1 MKEEKADAP
10 NGTRKFSLSRR
21 EFLQAVGGGI
31 VIFFTCGSPAAQERR
46 PRGFQELP
54 TDFNAFL
61 RIKED
66 GRVTCFTGKVELGQ
80 GVMTSLAQMLA
91 EELDVSVGS
100 VDMVMGDTDLC
111 PWDLV
116 TAGSRSTR
124 FFGPPLRAAGA
135 EARAVLLQLAAEHLG
150 ISEDQLQVKEG
161 VVIDRSNGQNKV
173 TYAQLARGKAIER
186 HLSPR
191 PPLKSISKFTVI
203 GKDAPRK
210 DALEKVTGK
219 AQYAGDIRLP
229 GMLYARI
236 LRPPAHGA
244 RLKSADTSALKD
256 IKEIQ
261 IVQDGDRVA
270 VLHPHPDVAEEA
282 LSRIKA
288 QYDVPEA
295 KVDGQTIYQHLLDVA
310 PPGEVVTEGGN
321 IQEGEKLAAESFEAS
336 YFDHYIAHAPIETH
350 TALARVEKD
359 KATVW
364 PSTQRPFGV
373 KEDVAEA
380 LGVPAAKVRVI
391 PPYVGGGFGGKSNSQ
406 QAVEAARLA
415 KLTGKPVQVA
425 WTREE
430 EFFFDAFR
438 PAAVVRIKS
447 GVSAT
452 KQIVFWSYDVYFAG
466 ARGAEQIYHI
476 PHHRELAHGH
486 HTGQPGA
493 HPFAT
498 GPWRAPANNL
508 NTFARESHINIMAA
522 KLGVDPLEFRLQNL
536 RDERM
541 EKVLRAAAA
550 KFGWKASKAPGGRGF
565 GLACATDA
573 GAYVA
578 TMAEV
583 EVDRNNGAVRVK
595 RIVHAQEMGL
605 VIHPEG
611 VRQQMEGALTMGLG
625 YSLTEEVHFK
635 GGQILDRNFD
645 AYEIPR
651 FSSLPRIE
659 TVLIENPKVPAQG
672 GGEPPIVCMGGS
684 IANAI
689 FDATGARIFE
699 LPMTAERVKKALSA
713 K

>member
-1 MKEEKADAP
+1 MKGEKSEAL
-10 NGTRKFSLSRR
+10 NGTGKFSLSRR
-21 EFLQAVGGGI
+21 EFLQTVGGGI
-31 VIFFTCGSPAAQERR
+31 FIFFTCGSLDAQERR
-46 PRGFQELP
+46 PRGFQEFP

-66 GRVTCFTGKVELGQ
+66 GRVTCFAGKVELGQ

-91 EELDVSVGS
+91 EELDVPVSS

-150 ISEDQLQVKEG
+150 VREDQLQVKEG
-161 VVIDRSNGQNKV
+161 VVSERNNNQNKV
-173 TYAQLARGKAIER
+173 TYAQLAKGKAIEK
-186 HLSPR
+186 HLSPK
-191 PPLKSISKFTVI
+191 PPLKAISKFRVI
-203 GKDAPRK
+203 GKDFPRK
-210 DALEKVTGK
+210 DVLEKVAGK

-244 RLKSADTSALKD
+244 RLKSMDPSALKD

-261 IVQDGDRVA
+261 IVQDRDLIA
-270 VLHPHPDVAEEA
+270 VLHPHPDGAEEA
-282 LSRIKA
+282 LSRIQA
-288 QYDVPEA
+288 SYDVPEA
-295 KVDGQTIYQHLLDVA
+295 KVDGQTIYQHLLAVA
-310 PPGEVVTEGGN
+310 SPGEVVTEGGN

-336 YFDHYIAHAPIETH
+336 YFDHYMAHAPIETH

-359 KATVW
+359 KVTVW
-364 PSTQRPFGV
+364 ASTQRPFGI
-373 KEDVAEA
+373 KEDIAEA

-391 PPYVGGGFGGKSNSQ
+391 VPYVGGGFGGKSNSH

-430 EFFFDAFR
+430 EFFFDLFR
-438 PAAVVRIKS
+438 PAAVVKIKS
-447 GVSAT
+447 GVIPT
-452 KQIVFWSYDVYFAG
+452 GQIVFWAYDVYFTSP
-466 ARGAEQIYHI
+466 RGTQQFYHI
-476 PHHRELAHGH
+476 PHHRELVHG
-486 HTGQPGA
+486 QNPGGPPA

-498 GPWRAPANNL
+498 GAWRAPGNNL

-536 RDERM
+536 KDERM

-550 KFGWKASKAPGGRGF
+550 KFGWKASRAPSGLGF

-578 TMAEV
+578 TMVEV
-583 EVDRNNGAVRVK
+583 EVDRNSGAVRVK

-635 GGQILDRNFD
+635 GGQIFDRNFD
-645 AYEIPR
+645 TYEIPR
-651 FSSLPRIE
+651 FSWLPRLE
-659 TVLIENPKVPAQG
+659 TVLIENLEVPAQG

-699 LPMTAERVKKALSA
+699 LPMTAERVKKALSG

>member
-1 MKEEKADAP
+1 MKEEKSEVM
-10 NGTRKFSLSRR
+10 NGTGKFPLSRR
-21 EFLQAVGGGI
+21 EFLQTVGGGI
-31 VIFFTCGSPAAQERR
+31 FIFFTCGSLDAQERR

-80 GVMTSLAQMLA
+80 GAMTSLAQMLA
-91 EELDVSVGS
+91 EELDVPVSS

-111 PWDLV
+111 PWDAV
-116 TAGSRSTR
+116 TAGSRSIR

-135 EARAVLLQLAAEHLG
+135 EARAVLLKLAAEHLG
-150 ISEDQLQVKEG
+150 VGEDQLRVKEG
-161 VVIDRSNGQNKV
+161 VVIDRNNSQNKV
-173 TYAQLARGKAIER
+173 TYAQLAKGKAIEK
-186 HLSPR
+186 HLSPK
-191 PPLKSISKFTVI
+191 PPLKAISKFMVI
-203 GKDAPRK
+203 GKDLPRK
-210 DALEKVTGK
+210 DVLEKVTGK

-244 RLKSADTSALKD
+244 RLKSMDTSALKD

-261 IVQDGDRVA
+261 VVQDRDLVA

-282 LSRIKA
+282 LSRIQA

-295 KVDGQTIYQHLLDVA
+295 KVDGQTIYQHLLAVA
-310 PPGEVVTEGGN
+310 SPGEVVTEGGN

-336 YFDHYIAHAPIETH
+336 YFDHYMAHAAMETH
-350 TALARVEKD
+350 TALAKVEKD
-359 KATVW
+359 KVTVW

-380 LGVPAAKVRVI
+380 LGVPAPKVRVI
-391 PPYVGGGFGGKSNSQ
+391 PPYVGGGFGGKSNSH

-438 PAAVVRIKS
+438 PAAVVKIKS
-447 GVSAT
+447 GVTPT
-452 KQIVFWSYDVYFAG
+452 KQIVFWAYDVYFAG
-466 ARGAEQIYHI
+466 PRGAQQFYHI
-476 PHHRELAHGH
+476 PHHRELAHG
-486 HTGQPGA
+486 QNPGGPRA

-498 GPWRAPANNL
+498 GPWRAPGNNL

-536 RDERM
+536 QDKRM
-541 EKVLRAAAA
+541 EKVLQAAAA
-550 KFGWKASKAPGGRGF
+550 KFGWKASKAPSGLGF

-578 TMAEV
+578 TMVEV
-583 EVDRNNGAVRVK
+583 EVDRNSGAVRVK

-635 GGQILDRNFD
+635 GGQIFDRNFNT
-645 AYEIPR
+645 YEIPR
-651 FSSLPRIE
+651 FSWVPRIE
-659 TVLIENPKVPAQG
+659 TVLIENLEVPAQG

-689 FDATGARIFE
+689 FDATGARLFD
-699 LPMTAERVKKALSA
+699 LPMTAERVKKALA
-713 K
+713 GK